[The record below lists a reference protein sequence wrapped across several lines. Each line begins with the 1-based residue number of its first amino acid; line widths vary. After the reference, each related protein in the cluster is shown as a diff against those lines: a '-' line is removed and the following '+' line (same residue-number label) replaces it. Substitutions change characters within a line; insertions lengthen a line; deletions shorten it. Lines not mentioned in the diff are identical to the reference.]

1 MRSYLVQCHIRVTW
15 DFLGVHVILTWGLTE
30 RKNSLPSLSV
40 VFFFG
45 TVQFIRVIALWIHLP
60 VGSIYLDMWFWMSCP
75 FADRPGSTS
84 PGLLASP
91 SDSATPNLTGS
102 VITLLCLLLR
112 IHRPPWHHLH
122 LQAATDTS
130 ASLELWRLALCIGSM
145 DKRTFLS
152 FRAVSYVL
160 TSKASL

>member
-102 VITLLCLLLR
+102 VITLPLP
-112 IHRPPWHHLH
+112 ITQDSQATMAPPPPAGGYRYISFTGTL
-122 LQAATDTS
+122 AASIVHWID
-130 ASLELWRLALCIGSM
+130 G
-145 DKRTFLS
+145 
-152 FRAVSYVL
+152 
-160 TSKASL
+160 

>member
-1 MRSYLVQCHIRVTW
+1 MQIGQALLHL
-15 DFLGVHVILTWGLTE
+15 D
-30 RKNSLPSLSV
+30 SLPVHLILPLQISLVLS
-40 VFFFG
+40 
-45 TVQFIRVIALWIHLP
+45 LH
-60 VGSIYLDMWFWMSCP
+60 C
-75 FADRPGSTS
+75 
-84 PGLLASP
+84 
-91 SDSATPNLTGS
+91 
-102 VITLLCLLLR
+102 LCLLLR

-160 TSKASL
+160 TSKAKLLSKMRESFHFKQIRTREKELDTPMFLDCWLFFFLKKGRLFKFEPLERSVLRPLI